1 MSLLGLLTMGRTFGT
16 VRQRP
21 PPYQLAEGWLPDFGR
36 RQEHELGDL
45 DGHETVLPGSGWP
58 ERNVGGSLTSSL
70 FEAGSGPSHE
80 PALTPALSRRTGEGA
95 RRAGEEDSPRFMAG
109 EQVGKEQ
116 GSLQEPAGAGVGQ
129 PRLAERSAVH
139 CGGARGSASPSG
151 GGPMVQGELSLKS
164 VRVVRNDLSADDLE
178 LIPRPARGTAANLV
192 LRPGGDGS
200 DRGGWRGWLAHWW
213 CLFRR
218 RAS

>member
-58 ERNVGGSLTSSL
+58 ERNVGGSLASSL
-70 FEAGSGPSHE
+70 FEACSGPSHE
-80 PALTPALSRRTGEGA
+80 PAL
-95 RRAGEEDSPRFMAG
+95 
-109 EQVGKEQ
+109 
-116 GSLQEPAGAGVGQ
+116 GQ
-129 PRLAERSAVH
+129 PGLAERSEVR
-139 CGGARGSASPSG
+139 CRGARGSACPPG
-151 GGPMVQGELSLKS
+151 GGPMVQSELSLGS

-178 LIPRPARGTAANLV
+178 LIPRPSTRTAANLV
-192 LRPGGDGS
+192 LRPGGDRS
-200 DRGGWRGWLAHWW
+200 DGGGWRGWLAHWW
-213 CLFRR
+213 CFFRR